1 MTRFTWALSLLLA
14 APLAQ
19 AGSKRS
25 PDSRSP
31 SMARTAADLDEAVR
45 RWLRNPPAD
54 RNGAVLSRW
63 ARAIGKREPRI
74 LIDAVA
80 HGLRVDIPAE
90 VRPTVE
96 TALTEAL
103 GRLADPRALPTLRAV
118 FLSGNVPSAR
128 AAAAR
133 GLGATCRD
141 AEATLLLAH
150 AKAGD
155 PLRAAA
161 VEGLGRC
168 LRPEAADRLA
178 ELLSSADASTA
189 GPIAAALGRLAS
201 ASVWSAPV
209 RRDDPAGP
217 RIRATAA
224 RALAGAIARVEVAD
238 APRALAVVDHD
249 ETAGFVAE
257 ARASADAA
265 GAARLDAA
273 ATRWARRRRVP

>member
-1 MTRFTWALSLLLA
+1 MSRFTWILVLLAA

-31 SMARTAADLDEAVR
+31 SMARTASDLDEAVR
-45 RWLRNPPAD
+45 RWLETPRPD

-63 ARAIGKREPRI
+63 ARAIGKREPQV

-80 HGLRVDIPAE
+80 HGLHVDIPAA

-103 GRLADPRALPTLRAV
+103 GRLDDPRALPTLRAV
-118 FLSGNVPSAR
+118 FLGARVPSAR

-150 AKAGD
+150 TNAGD

-168 LRPEAADRLA
+168 LRPEAADRFA

-201 ASVWSAPV
+201 ARVWSAPV
-209 RRDDPAGP
+209 RSDDPAGL

-224 RALAGAIARVEVAD
+224 RALTRAIARVDVAD
-238 APRALAVVDHD
+238 VPRALAVVDHD
-249 ETAGFVAE
+249 ETARFVAE
-257 ARASADAA
+257 ARVSADAA